1 MKWLYIFFLLSSLN
15 VVNSTIF
22 QITQSYIP
30 EINPSGMMYYPFHIS
45 LDLIA
50 NMHLHLL
57 R

>member
-30 EINPSGMMYYPFHIS
+30 EINPIGVMYYPFHIS